1 MSVQPGTEL
10 SRLWSVSLLIVCL
23 STEFYLKNAPAISG
37 HVYEVYGYYD
47 GKISHFGLL
56 GHNAT

>member
-1 MSVQPGTEL
+1 MSAQLRNKL
-10 SRLWSVSLLIVCL
+10 SKLWSVSVLIACL

-37 HVYEVYGYYD
+37 HVYEECSYYD
-47 GKISHFGLL
+47 GIISHFVCL

>member
-1 MSVQPGTEL
+1 MKMSVQSGTEL
-10 SRLWSVSLLIVCL
+10 SKLWLCL

-37 HVYEVYGYYD
+37 HVYEVYDYYD
-47 GKISHFGLL
+47 GEISYFGLL